1 MSEYKYQQI
10 ESKWQKSWTE
20 NNSVKCD
27 INSKDK
33 NFYNLCMYPYPSG
46 DLHMGHIRNYTI
58 GDVITRYKIMNGFNV
73 LSPMGWDSFGLPAEN
88 AAIKTGI
95 HPKTFT
101 EERIDNMKDQII
113 RLGSL
118 YEWDREVAAHS
129 KDYYKWTQYIF
140 VKLFKNKLAYKK
152 DAPVN
157 WCDSCKTVLANE
169 QVIEGNCDRCDAIV
183 DQKNLNQWFLKI
195 SDYSEELLEGLN
207 EIGDWPEN
215 VKAMQQNWIGKSEGA
230 EFSLNID
237 DTDLSFDVFTTR
249 PDTLFGMTFAVL
261 SPEHPLMDEVISISS
276 NRDEIENYIDN
287 AKKKS
292 EFERMSLT
300 KEKTG
305 VDTGLFVINPVNGK
319 KVSLWIADY
328 VLINYGTGAIMAV
341 PGHDQRDY
349 DFAKKYGI
357 KIIQVISDKN
367 RESSIEKEAFIGEGI
382 LINSGN
388 FDSLKSHTEGSE
400 KIIQYLEDNKI
411 GTSKTTFRLRDWLI
425 SRQRYWGCPIPLIN
439 CDKCG
444 MVPESEE
451 NLPVLLPDIDDYK
464 NTNESPL
471 AKSEDFI
478 NTNCPECGVKATRE
492 TDTMDTFVDSS
503 WYFLRFVDPKNEDMP
518 FDANKVNNWLP
529 VDQYIGGVE
538 HAILHLLYSR
548 FFSKALKKCS
558 YRIPDEPFKKLVTQG
573 MVCHETFSDHEGKW
587 VEPSKVLKKREGLFY
602 STDNG
607 LIELKKGR
615 SEKMSKSKK
624 NVIDPDQIIKN
635 YGADTARLFMISDSP
650 PERDLEWSDDGI
662 KATYKFLKKLFE
674 HLISDL
680 SFKPSLDSKEIKNMN
695 NDDKESFNLTQKTIF
710 NYSNDISNYRFNT
723 AVAKLREFSN
733 FLLKKKNSK
742 NVNDYC
748 WTIFLRLISII
759 TPHFSQEILNNSGFS
774 GFIYEIEWPKPL
786 ENITQKEYANLVIQ
800 LNGKKK
806 ALIKVPKD
814 LEQKEVLNYMKK
826 DQNLSAFL
834 QNDFKKII
842 FVKNK
847 IINFVK

>member
-1 MSEYKYQQI
+1 MSDYEFQKI
-10 ESKWQKSWTE
+10 ESKWQKYWSD
-20 NNSVKCD
+20 NNSIKSD
-27 INSKDK
+27 INSVDN

-101 EERIDNMKDQII
+101 EERINNMKDQII

-129 KDYYKWTQYIF
+129 KDYYKWTQFIF
-140 VKLFKNKLAYKK
+140 IKLFKNQLAYKK

-169 QVIEGNCDRCDAIV
+169 QVIEGNCDRCDAVV

-195 SDYSEELLEGLN
+195 SDYSDELLDGLN
-207 EIGDWPEN
+207 QIGEWPEN
-215 VKAMQQNWIGKSEGA
+215 VKAMQKNWIGKSEGA
-230 EFSLNID
+230 EFSLKID
-237 DTDLSFDVFTTR
+237 ETDVSFNVFTTR

-261 SPEHPLMDEVISISS
+261 SPEHHIM
-276 NRDEIENYIDN
+276 NEILSLSPNSHDLQKYIDD

-319 KVSLWIADY
+319 RVSLWIADY

-349 DFAKKYGI
+349 DFARKYDI
-357 KIIQVISDKN
+357 EIIQVISDKK
-367 RESSIEKEAFIGEGI
+367 RESSIENEAYVGGGV
-382 LINSGN
+382 LINSGEFN
-388 FDSLKSHTEGSE
+388 NLESHTEGSE
-400 KIIQYLEDNKI
+400 KIIQLLKEKQI
-411 GTSKTTFRLRDWLI
+411 GNSKTTFRLRDWLI

-444 MVPESEE
+444 MVPEREE
-451 NLPVLLPDIDDYK
+451 NLPVLLPEIDDYK

-471 AKSEDFI
+471 AKSEEFI
-478 NTNCPECGVKATRE
+478 NINCPECGIEAKRE

-503 WYFLRFVDPKNEDMP
+503 WYFLRFVDPSNKEMP

-548 FFSKALKKCS
+548 FFVKALRDMN
-558 YRIPDEPFKKLVTQG
+558 YLNFNEPFQNLFSQG
-573 MVCHETFSDHEGKW
+573 MINFGGS
-587 VEPSKVLKKREGLFY
+587 
-602 STDNG
+602 
-607 LIELKKGR
+607 
-615 SEKMSKSKK
+615 KMSKSKG
-624 NVIDPDQIIKN
+624 NTVDPES
-635 YGADTARLFMISDSP
+635 YFATHGADALRLYILFMAPPSDGVEWNDGGIEGTKRFLNKFWENAEKLSK
-650 PERDLEWSDDGI
+650 LE
-662 KATYKFLKKLFE
+662 E
-674 HLISDL
+674 
-680 SFKPSLDSKEIKNMN
+680 LDSAKNDEN
-695 NDDKESFNLTQKTIF
+695 IVRKVNQSISSVSKHLDKFE
-710 NYSNDISNYRFNT
+710 FNT
-723 AVAKLREFSN
+723 AVSDLMKLNNDLSEF
-733 FLLKKKNSK
+733 LKNSK
-742 NVNDYC
+742 GVSKKSKDMIIKNICILLFPMAPHISSEIFEEHFKENLINVTWPEVDTENLKDP
-748 WTIFLRLISII
+748 T
-759 TPHFSQEILNNSGFS
+759 
-774 GFIYEIEWPKPL
+774 YE
-786 ENITQKEYANLVIQ
+786 LVVQ
-800 LNGKKK
+800 VNGKKK
-806 ALIKVPKD
+806 YTRDTDIGLD
-814 LEQKEVLNYMKK
+814 QLEVENICKEEFNM
-826 DQNLSAFL
+826 NISE
-834 QNDFKKII
+834 FKKII
-842 FVKNK
+842 YIKDK
-847 IINFVK
+847 IINFVE